1 MVLPDVQP
9 YIGRFTSNNFNCSLL
24 VVPSFANGGNL
35 FVLPII
41 LQNDCIETESYRIIS
56 GIN

>member
-41 LQNDCIETESYRIIS
+41 LQNDCIETESIGSYLE
-56 GIN
+56 

>member
-24 VVPSFANGGNL
+24 VVAFANGGNL

-41 LQNDCIETESYRIIS
+41 LQNDCIETESIGSYLE
-56 GIN
+56 